1 MTAVEE
7 TRSRRPPFWR
17 DVRVLRVIGQM
28 VAVGGVAIVLYVL
41 WFNLTNNLR
50 RAGIPL
56 DFGFLTQPLGV
67 NIAGSDLSSGAAIW
81 RGLLLGGIKNTFALA
96 IVGIPLLTII
106 GVIVGVARLSTNWL
120 VAKAAGLYVEVLRN
134 IPPLLI
140 IFIAFNAAILQLPR
154 IENSVS
160 PFGLFVINN
169 RFIVVPGLTA
179 QENFSL
185 YWSIM
190 GLALI
195 VAIVLWVW
203 RTRRFDATGEPHH
216 RVLWS
221 FGFLLVVGVVG
232 YLALGQPF
240 VLSRPVLDGRVLE
253 GGFQGL
259 GAFFAVLVALVL
271 YTASHIAE
279 IVRGSIQAVPKGQ
292 TEAANAL
299 ALSSFQRLR
308 FVVLP
313 QAMRIAIPP
322 IISQYLNYVKN
333 TSLAIAVG
341 YAEITRVT
349 FQAIGNGRPAV
360 QLIVILMGAYLL
372 FSLTISLI
380 VNVLNRRLSYVT

>member
-17 DVRVLRVIGQM
+17 DVRVLRVVGQL
-28 VAVGGVAIVLYVL
+28 VAVGAVAIVLYVL

-56 DFGFLTQPLGV
+56 DFDFLTQPLGV

-81 RGLLLGGIKNTFALA
+81 RGLLVGIKNTFALA
-96 IVGIPLLTII
+96 VVGIPLLTII

-120 VAKAAGLYVEVLRN
+120 VAKAAALYVEALRN
-134 IPPLLI
+134 VPPLLI
-140 IFIAFNAAILQLPR
+140 IFFAFNAAILQLPR

-160 PFGLFVINN
+160 PFGLFVVNN
-169 RFIVVPGLTA
+169 RFIAVPGFTA
-179 QENFSL
+179 QEDFSL
-185 YWSIM
+185 FWLIM
-190 GLALI
+190 GLTLV
-195 VAIVLWVW
+195 VATAVWVW

-221 FGFLLVVGVVG
+221 FGLLLVVGVVG
-232 YLALGQPF
+232 YLALGEPF

-253 GGFQGL
+253 GGYQGL
-259 GAFFAVLVALVL
+259 GAYFAVLVALVL
-271 YTASHIAE
+271 YTASHVAE

-292 TEAANAL
+292 TEAANSL

-308 FVVLP
+308 FVMLP

-322 IISQYLNYVKN
+322 VISQYLNYVKN

-341 YAEITRVT
+341 YAEVTRIT